1 MDEQQQ
7 RRDRP
12 EGQSGST
19 GGGTPCF
26 PGDIDNGIAADIPL
40 AMVYSPKQFW
50 RDLYGKAEALRRG
63 TLFRELFFPLESVE
77 EEGMNE

>member
-1 MDEQQQ
+1 MEEQ

-12 EGQSGST
+12 EGQSGSN
-19 GGGTPCF
+19 GGTLCF

-50 RDLYGKAEALRRG
+50 RDLYDNAEALHRG
-63 TLFRELFFPLESVE
+63 TLFQELYFPLESVE
-77 EEGMNE
+77 GGEEE